1 MFKSKKLKKPLIV
14 ILSVVLGIIFICVA
28 AVVGCRLIADSLIYH
43 YVDLSGKVRYGS
55 TYDSGGTMGE
65 GLKYPFFGNPLTVSE
80 ETGSTYHFPLG
91 AGEKNLYVYDAIN
104 YPIYS
109 WMNYM
114 RTRYKNDVA
123 VDYTVE
129 MGSEYITVNF
139 FGTLTENDEVIPI
152 EQRFVI
158 SIKNASPDN
167 LPTWENEDEISEGFK
182 GYLAYLDDNTKVP
195 DWLEKLNA

>member
-1 MFKSKKLKKPLIV
+1 MIKSKKLKKPFVI
-14 ILSVVLGIIFICVA
+14 ILSVVLGIILICVA

-43 YVDLSGKVRYGS
+43 YVDLSGEVRYGS

-109 WMNYM
+109 WMYYM
-114 RTRYKNDVA
+114 RMRYKNGVA